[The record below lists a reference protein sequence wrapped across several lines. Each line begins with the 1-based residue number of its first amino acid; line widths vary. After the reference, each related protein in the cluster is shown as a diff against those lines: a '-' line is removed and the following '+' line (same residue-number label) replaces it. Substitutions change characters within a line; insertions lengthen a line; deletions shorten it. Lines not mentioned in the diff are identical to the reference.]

1 MEDASSLVVSKAGA
15 ILDILK
21 TVNEKVEG
29 YLITTRE
36 RPDISY
42 ELLKLMALSDDLV
55 QLADPDISGGEWH
68 GVPKEADPEAKTPL
82 KFTGVQGWDFL
93 PWYGEKASSLKWAIK
108 SVFNYWDTDPDEVE
122 LADDAPMTS
131 DEWVRSGI
139 LDGLFIAEG
148 LAKKMFDMTFY
159 DEVKVEKLDR

>member
-29 YLITTRE
+29 YLVTTRE
-36 RPDISY
+36 RPDIGY
-42 ELLKLMALSDDLV
+42 ELAKLMALSDDLV

-68 GVPKEADPEAKTPL
+68 GAPKEVSGGEKPL
-82 KFTGVQGWDFL
+82 KFTGLQGWDFL
-93 PWYGEKASSLKWAIK
+93 SWYGEKALSLKRAIK
-108 SVFNYWDTDPDEVE
+108 RVFKYWDTDPDEVE
-122 LADDAPMTS
+122 LSEDAPMTS

-139 LDGLFIAEG
+139 MDGLFAAERQ
-148 LAKKMFDMTFY
+148 AKKIFDMTFY
-159 DEVKVEKLDR
+159 DQVKVEKLD